1 MNDDVGPKKKKRK
14 SRRLSAV
21 FCCAGFNDGY
31 PPIYNSSLRR
41 VFIVM

>member
-21 FCCAGFNDGY
+21 FAVRALMMDTLPFTILLFDEF
-31 PPIYNSSLRR
+31 L
-41 VFIVM
+41 